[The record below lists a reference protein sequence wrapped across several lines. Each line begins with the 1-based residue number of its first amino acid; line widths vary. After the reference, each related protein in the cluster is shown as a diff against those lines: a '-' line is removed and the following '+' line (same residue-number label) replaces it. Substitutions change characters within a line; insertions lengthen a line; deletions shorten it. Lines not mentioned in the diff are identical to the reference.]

1 MHRSESMNDHVSH
14 QQRHSTAVPANT
26 KLGVAMRALLGVS
39 PGKHVAEHVNRVA
52 QEIVEAMNRDEVE
65 QAADAVASLVALETE
80 TDRTDIKREYGIALR
95 RLLTD
100 RHLHRWAA
108 LMVDAFLTDALR
120 AVMVRAGV
128 DGTNVLLRHLAEA
141 ETIVER
147 RIYFEALC
155 ETDEGTHLAIRLF
168 DDQRWFVV
176 RNVAEL
182 AGELKIAQAVP
193 ALGKALHH
201 DDARVRQSA
210 VSALARIGSPATE
223 EHLRSA
229 LKAGDQELRYVI
241 ARSVQGKGASALVM
255 PIVLAV
261 EKERDQELK
270 KEFHRALGRIGTP
283 DAIQALIEAAAPGG
297 RMFRKKPAGPRVA
310 AIRALKAAA
319 GSKARNAF
327 EALRDDHD
335 KTVRSEVLRA
345 LESLPSN

>member
-1 MHRSESMNDHVSH
+1 MNEHASH

-26 KLGVAMRALLGVS
+26 KLGIAMRALLSVS
-39 PGKHVAEHVNRVA
+39 PGAHLTEQVNRVA
-52 QEIVEAMNRDEVE
+52 DEIVEAMNRDEVE
-65 QAADAVASLVALETE
+65 QAADAVASIVALEAE
-80 TDRTDIKREYGIALR
+80 ADHADIKREYGIALR

-100 RHLHRWAA
+100 RHLNRWAA

-128 DGTNVLLRHLAEA
+128 DGTKVLLHHLSEA

-147 RIYFEALC
+147 RIYFETLC
-155 ETDEGTHLAIRLF
+155 ATEEGTHLAIRLF
-168 DDQRWFVV
+168 DDHRWFVV

-182 AGELKIAQAVP
+182 AGELKIAQAVA

-223 EHLRSA
+223 EHLRST
-229 LKAGDQELRYVI
+229 LKEGDKELRYVI
-241 ARSVQGKGASALVM
+241 ARSVQGKGAAALVM
-255 PIVLAV
+255 PIVLAA
-261 EKERDQELK
+261 EKESDQELK
-270 KEFHRALGRIGTP
+270 KELHRALGRIGTP

-297 RMFRKKPAGPRVA
+297 RVFGKKPAGPRVA
-310 AIRALKAAA
+310 AVQALKTAA
-319 GSKARNAF
+319 GPKARNAF

-335 KTVRSEVLRA
+335 KTVRSEVLHA
-345 LESLPSN
+345 LESLSSD